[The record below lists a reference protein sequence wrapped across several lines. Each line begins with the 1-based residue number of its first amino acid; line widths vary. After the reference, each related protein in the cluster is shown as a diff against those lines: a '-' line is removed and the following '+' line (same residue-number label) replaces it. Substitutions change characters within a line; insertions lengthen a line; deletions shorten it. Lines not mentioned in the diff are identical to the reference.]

1 MKIHWT
7 YFLSNSITFK
17 IYRKCSWDL
26 YISMETHK
34 KAPRRWKK
42 QQHRMSVCVCV
53 FLVKLTNKQKAQPS
67 WMTSNANSHHWRVEL
82 LHLIYQFFIRHY
94 NCSCSVIQFIVWPF
108 GVFFFHIISRKFCR
122 KMANSVNSGVNQLI
136 VHK

>member
-42 QQHRMSVCVCV
+42 QQHRMSVCVYV
-53 FLVKLTNKQKAQPS
+53 FLVNLTNKQKAQPS

-82 LHLIYQFFIRHY
+82 LHLIYHFF
-94 NCSCSVIQFIVWPF
+94 SLF
-108 GVFFFHIISRKFCR
+108 GTITALAQWFDSLFDHSVFFFFTLFHESFVEKWQIR
-122 KMANSVNSGVNQLI
+122 LI
-136 VHK
+136 RA